1 MDFNYWIQIV
11 ISILSGIAVAI
22 PLIIKLVNV
31 VKDSVKEKNWN
42 LLMKMTMDYMT
53 EAEKN
58 IASGAERKEWVMSMV
73 IASAAN
79 INYPMTDEDV
89 KDRILSISID
99 KIEANKE
106 QPRKSF
112 DDNTLQEL
120 AESIKN
126 QGVLQPLLVEKIND
140 DCYIIVA
147 GERRFRAAKLAG
159 LKEIPVIVRSFTE
172 IERIE
177 VALIENIQRENLN
190 SIDEA
195 AAYQYLIQK
204 SGLTQEEV
212 AVKVGKKRSTVANSL
227 RLLQLPD
234 SMKDDVISGVLSAG
248 HARAI
253 LSLVNP
259 NDRVLLRD
267 KIIEKE
273 LSVREAEE
281 EAELLNQGKKVK
293 IKRTS
298 KTKDPYVQE
307 VEDKLLEAFGTKVEV
322 KGNLKRGKLVIQYSS
337 KADLERL
344 YKILGKSDDLFE

>member
-1 MDFNYWIQIV
+1 MSAKKTHGLGKGMGSLLGNFDFDITPDV
-11 ISILSGIAVAI
+11 VAK
-22 PLIIKLVNV
+22 P
-31 VKDSVKEKNWN
+31 KEKITVS
-42 LLMKMTMDYMT
+42 LS
-53 EAEKN
+53 E
-58 IASGAERKEWVMSMV
+58 
-73 IASAAN
+73 
-79 INYPMTDEDV
+79 EDI
-89 KDRILSISID
+89 KDRIISVSID
-99 KIEANKE
+99 KIKANE
-106 QPRKSF
+106 NQPRKSF
-112 DDNTLQEL
+112 DDNTLEEL

-273 LSVREAEE
+273 LSFREAEE

-293 IKRTS
+293 VKRAS

-307 VEDKLLEAFGTKVEV
+307 IEDKLLEAFGTKVEV

>member
-1 MDFNYWIQIV
+1 MSAKKTHGLGKGMGSLLGNFDFDIT
-11 ISILSGIAVAI
+11 
-22 PLIIKLVNV
+22 PDV
-31 VKDSVKEKNWN
+31 VTKPKEKITVT
-42 LLMKMTMDYMT
+42 LS
-53 EAEKN
+53 E
-58 IASGAERKEWVMSMV
+58 
-73 IASAAN
+73 
-79 INYPMTDEDV
+79 EDV
-89 KDRILSISID
+89 KDRIISVSID
-99 KIEANKE
+99 KIKANE
-106 QPRKSF
+106 NQPRKSF
-112 DDNTLQEL
+112 DDNTLEEL

>member
-1 MDFNYWIQIV
+1 MSAKKTHGLGKGMGSLLGNFDFDIT
-11 ISILSGIAVAI
+11 
-22 PLIIKLVNV
+22 PDV
-31 VKDSVKEKNWN
+31 VTKPKEKITVS
-42 LLMKMTMDYMT
+42 LS
-53 EAEKN
+53 E
-58 IASGAERKEWVMSMV
+58 
-73 IASAAN
+73 
-79 INYPMTDEDV
+79 EDV
-89 KDRILSISID
+89 KDRIISVSID
-99 KIEANKE
+99 KIKANE
-106 QPRKSF
+106 NQPRKSF
-112 DDNTLQEL
+112 DDNTLEEL

-293 IKRTS
+293 VKRAS

>member
-1 MDFNYWIQIV
+1 MSAKKTHGLGKGMGSLLGNFDFDITPDV
-11 ISILSGIAVAI
+11 VAK
-22 PLIIKLVNV
+22 P
-31 VKDSVKEKNWN
+31 KEKITVS
-42 LLMKMTMDYMT
+42 LS
-53 EAEKN
+53 E
-58 IASGAERKEWVMSMV
+58 
-73 IASAAN
+73 
-79 INYPMTDEDV
+79 EDV
-89 KDRILSISID
+89 KDRIISVSID
-99 KIEANKE
+99 KIKANE
-106 QPRKSF
+106 NQPRKSF
-112 DDNTLQEL
+112 DDNTLEEL

-259 NDRVLLRD
+259 SDRALLRD
-267 KIIEKE
+267 KIIENE
-273 LSVREAEE
+273 LSVREAEL
-281 EAELLNQGKKVK
+281 EAEQLNQGKKIKVK
-293 IKRTS
+293 KSTRA
-298 KTKDPYVQE
+298 KDPYVQE
-307 VEDKLLEAFGTKVEV
+307 VEDKFLEAFGTKVEV
-322 KGNLKRGKLVIQYSS
+322 KGNLKKGKLVIQYSS
-337 KADLERL
+337 RADLERL
-344 YKILGKSDDLFE
+344 YKVLGKSEDLFE

>member
-1 MDFNYWIQIV
+1 MSAKKTHGLGKGMGSLLGNFDFDITPDV
-11 ISILSGIAVAI
+11 VAK
-22 PLIIKLVNV
+22 P
-31 VKDSVKEKNWN
+31 KEKITVS
-42 LLMKMTMDYMT
+42 LS
-53 EAEKN
+53 E
-58 IASGAERKEWVMSMV
+58 
-73 IASAAN
+73 
-79 INYPMTDEDV
+79 EDV
-89 KDRILSISID
+89 KDRIISVSID
-99 KIEANKE
+99 KIKANE
-106 QPRKSF
+106 NQPRKSF
-112 DDNTLQEL
+112 DDNTLEEL

-337 KADLERL
+337 KEN
-344 YKILGKSDDLFE
+344 YK

>member
-1 MDFNYWIQIV
+1 MSAKKTHGLGKGMGSLLGNFDFDIT
-11 ISILSGIAVAI
+11 
-22 PLIIKLVNV
+22 PDV
-31 VKDSVKEKNWN
+31 VTKPKEKITVS
-42 LLMKMTMDYMT
+42 LS
-53 EAEKN
+53 E
-58 IASGAERKEWVMSMV
+58 
-73 IASAAN
+73 
-79 INYPMTDEDV
+79 EDV
-89 KDRILSISID
+89 KDRIISVSID
-99 KIEANKE
+99 KIKANE
-106 QPRKSF
+106 NQPRKSF
-112 DDNTLQEL
+112 DDNTLEEL

-293 IKRTS
+293 VKRST
-298 KTKDPYVQE
+298 KAKDPYVQE

>member
-1 MDFNYWIQIV
+1 MSAKKTHGLGKGMGSLLGNFDFDITPDV
-11 ISILSGIAVAI
+11 VAK
-22 PLIIKLVNV
+22 P
-31 VKDSVKEKNWN
+31 KEKITVS
-42 LLMKMTMDYMT
+42 LS
-53 EAEKN
+53 E
-58 IASGAERKEWVMSMV
+58 
-73 IASAAN
+73 
-79 INYPMTDEDV
+79 EDV
-89 KDRILSISID
+89 KDRIISVSID
-99 KIEANKE
+99 KIKANE
-106 QPRKSF
+106 NQPRKSF
-112 DDNTLQEL
+112 DDNTLEEL

-126 QGVLQPLLVEKIND
+126 QCVLQPLLVEKIND

>member
-1 MDFNYWIQIV
+1 MSAKKTHGLGKGMGSLLGNFDFDITPDV
-11 ISILSGIAVAI
+11 VAK
-22 PLIIKLVNV
+22 P
-31 VKDSVKEKNWN
+31 KEKITVS
-42 LLMKMTMDYMT
+42 LS
-53 EAEKN
+53 E
-58 IASGAERKEWVMSMV
+58 
-73 IASAAN
+73 
-79 INYPMTDEDV
+79 EDI
-89 KDRILSISID
+89 KDRIISVSID
-99 KIEANKE
+99 KIKANE
-106 QPRKSF
+106 NQPRKSF
-112 DDNTLQEL
+112 DDNTLEEL

-281 EAELLNQGKKVK
+281 EAELLNQGNKVK
-293 IKRTS
+293 VKRAS

-307 VEDKLLEAFGTKVEV
+307 IEDKLLEAFGTKVEV

>member
-1 MDFNYWIQIV
+1 MKDV
-11 ISILSGIAVAI
+11 VAK
-22 PLIIKLVNV
+22 P
-31 VKDSVKEKNWN
+31 KEKITVS
-42 LLMKMTMDYMT
+42 LS
-53 EAEKN
+53 E
-58 IASGAERKEWVMSMV
+58 
-73 IASAAN
+73 
-79 INYPMTDEDV
+79 EDV
-89 KDRILSISID
+89 KDRIISVSID
-99 KIEANKE
+99 KIKANE
-106 QPRKSF
+106 NQPRKSF
-112 DDNTLQEL
+112 DDNTLEEL

-140 DCYIIVA
+140 DCYIIVP

>member
-1 MDFNYWIQIV
+1 MGSLLGNFDFDITPDV
-11 ISILSGIAVAI
+11 VAK
-22 PLIIKLVNV
+22 P
-31 VKDSVKEKNWN
+31 KEKITVS
-42 LLMKMTMDYMT
+42 LS
-53 EAEKN
+53 E
-58 IASGAERKEWVMSMV
+58 
-73 IASAAN
+73 
-79 INYPMTDEDV
+79 EDI
-89 KDRILSISID
+89 KDRIISVSID
-99 KIEANKE
+99 KIKANE
-106 QPRKSF
+106 NQPRKSF
-112 DDNTLQEL
+112 DDNTLEEL

-293 IKRTS
+293 VKRAS

-307 VEDKLLEAFGTKVEV
+307 IEDKLLEAFGTKVEV

>member
-1 MDFNYWIQIV
+1 MSAKKTHGLGKGMGSLLGNFDFDITPDV
-11 ISILSGIAVAI
+11 VAK
-22 PLIIKLVNV
+22 P
-31 VKDSVKEKNWN
+31 KEKITVS
-42 LLMKMTMDYMT
+42 LS
-53 EAEKN
+53 E
-58 IASGAERKEWVMSMV
+58 
-73 IASAAN
+73 
-79 INYPMTDEDV
+79 EDV
-89 KDRILSISID
+89 KDRIISVSID
-99 KIEANKE
+99 KIKANE
-106 QPRKSF
+106 NQPRKSF
-112 DDNTLQEL
+112 DDNTLEEL